1 MYLEQQFIT
10 LSDGFIRA
18 IVLSKQNVIGLN
30 FADVVSKMLEKDIS
44 YRPPL
49 LPELDLWL
57 QSMEKS
63 SDRLRKK
70 DD

>member
-18 IVLSKQNVIGLN
+18 VVLSKQNVIGLN
-30 FADVVSKMLEKDIS
+30 FADVVGKMLEKDPS
-44 YRPPL
+44 YRPSMM
-49 LPELDLWL
+49 PELDLWL
-57 QSMEKS
+57 ESMEKS

-70 DD
+70 D